1 MKRTPK
7 AVFFI
12 VSVLI
17 IALTCTSF
25 FGIHK
30 FYGDR
35 MDTIIKGASEIRFGV
50 DIQGGVDAT
59 FGPVDDKL
67 EPTDAEMDSIRGV
80 IEERMVLEGIT
91 DYEIYTDYVSDRVI
105 VRFPWGADKA
115 GQDPQKAI
123 TELGE
128 TAQLYFY
135 YGDDTDSTTG
145 KPKGELVLTGDDVAS
160 ATAGAQSLSETSTET
175 EPVVQLKLTAA
186 GTKKFAT
193 ATEKAYKNKECISIW
208 LDYGGETGMQ
218 MISAPTVEAV
228 INNGEAVISGSFT
241 TIEDAETLANQITS
255 GAMPFAVEAKST
267 GTVAASLGEKALQG
281 MVLAG
286 IIGFVLI
293 AVYLVLMYRLP
304 GVIAIIALLG
314 QVGGSI
320 AAVSGY
326 FSVVQGFTLTLP
338 GIAGVIMSMGM
349 GVDANVITAERIR
362 EEIRRGKTI
371 DGSIEAG
378 SRNSISAIVDGN
390 VTTAIV
396 AVVLMGVFGPSDG
409 LWAIILSPVL
419 SWFPASTTGAVYSFG
434 YTLLVGIIFNFIMS
448 VFASRLMLKSIVRFK
463 ALRKPWLLGGER
475 V

>member
-160 ATAGAQSLSETSTET
+160 ATAGAQPLSETSTET

-338 GIAGVIMSMGM
+338 GIAGIIMSMGM

>member
-1 MKRTPK
+1 
-7 AVFFI
+7 
-12 VSVLI
+12 
-17 IALTCTSF
+17 
-25 FGIHK
+25 
-30 FYGDR
+30 
-35 MDTIIKGASEIRFGV
+35 
-50 DIQGGVDAT
+50 
-59 FGPVDDKL
+59 
-67 EPTDAEMDSIRGV
+67 
-80 IEERMVLEGIT
+80 
-91 DYEIYTDYVSDRVI
+91 
-105 VRFPWGADKA
+105 
-115 GQDPQKAI
+115 
-123 TELGE
+123 
-128 TAQLYFY
+128 
-135 YGDDTDSTTG
+135 
-145 KPKGELVLTGDDVAS
+145 
-160 ATAGAQSLSETSTET
+160 
-175 EPVVQLKLTAA
+175 
-186 GTKKFAT
+186 
-193 ATEKAYKNKECISIW
+193 
-208 LDYGGETGMQ
+208 
-218 MISAPTVEAV
+218 
-228 INNGEAVISGSFT
+228 
-241 TIEDAETLANQITS
+241 
-255 GAMPFAVEAKST
+255 
-267 GTVAASLGEKALQG
+267 
-281 MVLAG
+281 
-286 IIGFVLI
+286 
-293 AVYLVLMYRLP
+293 MYRLP

-338 GIAGVIMSMGM
+338 GIAGIIMSMGM